1 MGKILAPFRKYK
13 IDRLGNVTIPTLIS
27 SAGNSQNYVFSEMDD
42 IYFEAEIYLN
52 SYNMVNPIIEASST
66 ANFIMNE
73 FAFAISD
80 VTEVGNRSIPQGAFF
95 VYNGTRGASLSCYYT
110 NSVIV
115 NLNTWTKVAAERK
128 NNNWKLFIN
137 NIECSVSRVT
147 DPGIPDDRFGN
158 ENLTVYIGKSE
169 AGNQDFD
176 GQIRNVILG
185 NKLVNNKISIKKQ
198 NLTKLKSGIF
208 YNANESYYIFR
219 SATNNTLAQIFSAN
233 QFEAYADSLSVY
245 DINFNPLSLNNGGGN
260 GLFTDGSSWIYDDFS
275 TNADNYVIPANTVL
289 VFSTTINFDIN
300 AGGGAIIQKYYSGK
314 INLNLYYPDDSDARN
329 YILAVEAVEGPLE
342 VGVKKAINNF
352 IVGCKSDGIWTAI
365 KASCLLA
372 GPKTLNG
379 ILVPLVGTAPT
390 NINFISSDYNR
401 KTGLKGDGSTK
412 YLDSNR
418 SNSADPQNS
427 KHVSAYL
434 TESPTRDATRS
445 MIAVDTAPS
454 NLFLGTT
461 ITSVFF
467 RINFEFTTPTS
478 FVDSNLILG
487 LFGGSRNLSSNVN
500 TRYNQN
506 NGTLANTSINPS
518 STNIYIFSR
527 QTLTNYSNARITF
540 YSIGENIDLEKLEN
554 RVKTYVDTLSTLP
567 I

>member
-1 MGKILAPFRKYK
+1 MGSLSLKKKISTSLTTKTGGIYYIIFKGPAGTTFGSFFNPGIAAVVNSGGAYNFYFNGDLNNPTTYYTDGGDWYDGSFNIATNNIIP
-13 IDRLGNVTIPTLIS
+13 IDTILQIESDFLDYVIDFGGNI
-27 SAGNSQNYVFSEMDD
+27 QNY
-42 IYFEAEIYLN
+42 
-52 SYNMVNPIIEASST
+52 
-66 ANFIMNE
+66 
-73 FAFAISD
+73 
-80 VTEVGNRSIPQGAFF
+80 
-95 VYNGTRGASLSCYYT
+95 
-110 NSVIV
+110 
-115 NLNTWTKVAAERK
+115 
-128 NNNWKLFIN
+128 
-137 NIECSVSRVT
+137 
-147 DPGIPDDRFGN
+147 FG
-158 ENLTVYIGKSE
+158 GKT
-169 AGNQDFD
+169 
-176 GQIRNVILG
+176 
-185 NKLVNNKISIKKQ
+185 SIKKQ
-198 NLTKLKSGIF
+198 NLTKLKSGSF
-208 YNANESYYIFR
+208 YSSEESYYIFK
-219 SATNNTLAQIFSAN
+219 SAINNTLGQIFNPS
-233 QFEAYADSLSVY
+233 QFEPYSDTLSIYDS
-245 DINFNPLSLNNGGGN
+245 NFNFIDSFFSDGVNWLYSD
-260 GLFTDGSSWIYDDFS
+260 FTTIADGYVFS
-275 TNADNYVIPANTVL
+275 IDTVL
-289 VFSTTINFDIN
+289 VFGTSFNFDIN
-300 AGGGAIIQKYYSGK
+300 VNGGAIIQKYYSGK

-445 MIAVDTAPS
+445 MIAVDTASS
-454 NLFLGTT
+454 NLFLGTS
-461 ITSVFF
+461 IASVFF
-467 RINFEFTTPTS
+467 RINPEFLTPTS